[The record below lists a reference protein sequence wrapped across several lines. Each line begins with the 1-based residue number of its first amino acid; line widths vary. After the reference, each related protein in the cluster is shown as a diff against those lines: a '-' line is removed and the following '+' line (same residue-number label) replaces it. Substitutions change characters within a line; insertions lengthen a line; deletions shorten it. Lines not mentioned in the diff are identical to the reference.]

1 MLSIFPFELK
11 KLLQRKVVLGVFTI
25 LLLSMFGLFW
35 QHFFVGQIS
44 GYSADKVHGREA
56 VAINR
61 RIAEK
66 YSGDLSEE
74 RVTNI
79 IKNYTNPPAGR
90 PPIFDVFSY
99 YVIDTFDRDFL
110 IYYYQLK
117 DDKTIDFNKINIKKQ
132 KQLGSALPLKQLKLG
147 NFAPWN
153 QLFEVSNSA
162 YIVIVLFTLFLSAPL
177 FSGDR
182 AKKINPILLTTRHGR
197 GQLTWAK
204 LASTMTIS
212 ISTFILAYAIIL
224 MVFADYFSF
233 SGWETSVQLNLYWTS
248 SFANIMGF
256 PVSMTISTAFIHVIV
271 LQFVG
276 LLFIASLNFFISSIT
291 NSPLTSFAV
300 STLAF
305 FAPGFLMVIF
315 NNGVI
320 NKLLTIFSVSTTDTP
335 GLLLKLSRNGSNG
348 FFFDRF
354 FANEICL
361 ISIRL
366 LIAGLLISYTY
377 HLMRRRSS

>member
-11 KLLQRKVVLGVFTI
+11 KLLQRKVVLGTFII
-25 LLLSMFGLFW
+25 LLLSIFGLFW

-153 QLFEVSNSA
+153 QLFEVSNNA

-256 PVSMTISTAFIHVIV
+256 PVSMTISTAFIHIIV

-276 LLFIASLNFFISSIT
+276 LLFIASLNFFISSVT

-315 NNGVI
+315 NQGVI